1 MERALETVG
10 ERMREGQIDGESYK
24 DRAKMKELQRVR
36 ESHRDGV
43 NDRE

>member
-24 DRAKMKELQRVR
+24 DRAKMKATEGEREPQRWS
-36 ESHRDGV
+36 E
-43 NDRE
+43 